1 MTSWAGVLPNT
12 IRMLADLLVPAS
24 WASQLPE
31 DISSGAASPDF
42 SPWLIEGIKALILGS
57 EFVLPGPFPLQGER
71 SNNAEPK
78 EEGKGGDLSSF
89 PLLSTILS
97 CKRDARH
104 PFHS

>member
-1 MTSWAGVLPNT
+1 M
-12 IRMLADLLVPAS
+12 
-24 WASQLPE
+24 
-31 DISSGAASPDF
+31 
-42 SPWLIEGIKALILGS
+42 
-57 EFVLPGPFPLQGER
+57 LPGPFPLQGER